1 MSFAASLLSPSA
13 GPGAALA
20 AGVGAALAAAV
31 ALPSLGGLVDLC
43 RGIRQHDSSISCLG
57 AVKVLGLAALGLL
70 DEVTDVLAM
79 VAYWQHGELEFF
91 YAALAIFVLSSALMA
106 VIGFIVFN
114 KNDGLK
120 LNKAVRG
127 ALAFIGLLPMM
138 EAVSDVRKGKATT
151 GTAGLKVRPPP
162 RPLTA
167 RSANGS
173 HAPPA
178 RGEAVAGSLKVSW
191 NGGANA

>member
-1 MSFAASLLSPSA
+1 MCYFPASLLSPSA

-43 RGIRQHDSSISCLG
+43 RGIRLDSSISCLG

-91 YAALAIFVLSSALMA
+91 YGALAIFVLSSAVMA
-106 VIGFIVFN
+106 VLGTVYSA
-114 KNDGLK
+114 KD
-120 LNKAVRG
+120 NKAVG
-127 ALAFIGLLPMM
+127 VALGFIGLLPMM
-138 EAVSDVRKGKATT
+138 EAVSDVRKGEAKPET
-151 GTAGLKVRPPP
+151 GTIKVRPPP

-178 RGEAVAGSLKVSW
+178 RGGPVTV
-191 NGGANA
+191 

>member
-1 MSFAASLLSPSA
+1 MRFPASLLSPSA

-43 RGIRQHDSSISCLG
+43 RGIRHDSSISCLG

-91 YAALAIFVLSSALMA
+91 YGALAIFVLSSALMA
-106 VIGFIVFN
+106 LLGSGGP
-114 KNDGLK
+114 KDGL
-120 LNKAVRG
+120 NSAVRV
-127 ALAFIGLLPMM
+127 ALGFIGLLPMM
-138 EAVSDVRKGKATT
+138 EAVSDVRKGEATSD
-151 GTAGLKVRPPP
+151 TARFKVRPPP

-178 RGEAVAGSLKVSW
+178 QGEAV
-191 NGGANA
+191 